1 MKDVFISYRRELGEA
16 YARKL
21 YEYLSDKSRGLRV
34 WFDKVDMEDGK
45 SFPVQLEAAVR
56 NTPNYVL
63 IATQNVFTHGKEERD
78 WVWKEIETALD
89 EYKNNPFERTLT
101 VLVPQGVEIPAWETL
116 PKEIRDIADV
126 QRIGERTDTI
136 SLSHGHDWNK
146 EFHRVFIAVTKLNR
160 RNLWY
165 AAHRWYKKNHEDG
178 ERFSS
183 LRIDETIMP
192 DIFKKSTR
200 LELPI
205 RVFENQND
213 KPMPLLDALASTDG
227 HLYLIGQGGIGKTT
241 ALMYIMKQAYDG
253 KSYGDNT
260 QIPIFVEL
268 SHAPDSASGQIYANG
283 KSTFIRRS
291 IFRQVRSE
299 HSFQIL
305 KDSEVE
311 TLSDL
316 FGLPYDFAVRP
327 IVDLLRR
334 NSPAPEYILLLDGLN
349 EVSTQTIETELNDGG
364 KTKATVYEMIRGEI
378 LWIIENCPNVRI
390 VLTSRSD
397 ESLISEDITR
407 LYLSEIEESA
417 VFEYLKK
424 SEISETKIDEPEIDR
439 ISNDTEL
446 MKILRVPLFLTIYV
460 RLHDRSEATAA
471 GEILRVFFN
480 ERRHELSD
488 HTVKDHLTAIEKN
501 IVSNSAGFLVGR
513 ITSDIYDFILDFIL
527 PEVAWNLERNG
538 EFLFSARTLR
548 KVIIPILK
556 DRTDLSICGDFGKEA
571 FTEYRSSDTRT
582 NTFATAKKLLAFSD
596 DESEINELILDVCV
610 NVLGILHTSEN
621 KYGFVHQHI
630 RDFFAA
636 VKIVNAMRLSLYLF
650 EEGEKSLSLECMNRV
665 FQEGP
670 VSLSVCRFIGEYLGE
685 HKNKPYF
692 DEGKWNYGVPSHKCY
707 RSLLS
712 NLLNLYRNSYED
724 ENNNSLFSIISIIK
738 ETRRDL
744 TGESLN
750 NLNLT
755 KIDLSNH
762 IIGKNTVETNLTNS
776 LISKYTLFGFSFS
789 SNIKDVLLSPD
800 DKYLLVF
807 DEKRFVYQIELKT
820 LCLINKI
827 ALPFNAVF
835 ISKVEG
841 GNAIKISSWDER
853 ENAFIRINKMKLEIM
868 LSEEA
873 INEKLFKNRKYI
885 LENNNNHINVVENN
899 KFIALYLYSD
909 DYLFTDTNEF
919 NDKFQK
925 ITDNYFGYII
935 TIFSLENG
943 DPILSL
949 KEVCDVLFFSDF
961 KLIAYSNNIVYFYDM
976 SQENKFIQSI
986 EYEDT
991 IRKIISSER
1000 YLFVSL
1006 CNSFITYDTDS
1017 LTVVSILENLDDDYA
1032 YQIVSERYLLIQNFI
1047 IDLNRKSLFEI
1058 NQKDF
1063 SSDYEFECLIGKWL
1077 IFSTQKS
1084 DNGFIAYDI
1093 DTNRSINLFFQS
1105 HPCISIDLIDDENN
1119 TYYYYSDK
1127 ENVIKRYSLDDFS
1140 VIDEFRSRSN
1150 ISFMKKISCSLIVIV
1165 YTDNSFDIVDS
1176 KNNSR
1181 KQQLHSY
1188 LQSNNLTSTIDMLDG
1203 KLIVCITNSGN
1214 IEIRDFFSL
1223 ELKGAIIS
1231 TDEHFISIKLLKS
1244 NGQIIASNNKH
1255 EVRVYDANNLQ
1266 ELYSY
1271 HFTQNINNILVSS
1284 DETNIYLI
1292 GENEIDVFDSVKRT
1306 IIRSIDINDIE
1317 GNKTITR
1324 ACISLDNNNLYL
1336 VLESKKLDS
1345 GGSSL
1350 SVHSSKMAKIN
1361 LKNDR
1366 ITIGNKIS
1374 LTIAD
1379 FVLTGANDILAVL
1392 LDGSVY
1398 IIDSKDLSK
1407 KDCIHKGSGIAGLK
1421 GYKYINIVDDKI
1433 AVYENLRL
1441 SFFDR
1446 ETYTELK
1453 DTNKY
1458 LGQRII
1464 QSNTGFRLLI
1474 DETSLQLTKK
1484 ELIVSRPYGALNNCF
1499 VNTKMS
1505 KNFLQKDL
1513 NNDIQLLQQY
1523 GAIIDDT

>member
-1 MKDVFISYRRELGEA
+1 
-16 YARKL
+16 
-21 YEYLSDKSRGLRV
+21 
-34 WFDKVDMEDGK
+34 
-45 SFPVQLEAAVR
+45 
-56 NTPNYVL
+56 
-63 IATQNVFTHGKEERD
+63 
-78 WVWKEIETALD
+78 
-89 EYKNNPFERTLT
+89 
-101 VLVPQGVEIPAWETL
+101 
-116 PKEIRDIADV
+116 
-126 QRIGERTDTI
+126 
-136 SLSHGHDWNK
+136 
-146 EFHRVFIAVTKLNR
+146 
-160 RNLWY
+160 
-165 AAHRWYKKNHEDG
+165 
-178 ERFSS
+178 
-183 LRIDETIMP
+183 MP
-192 DIFKKSTR
+192 DTFKKSTR

-205 RVFENQND
+205 CVFENQND

-364 KTKATVYEMIRGEI
+364 KTKTTVYEMIRGEI

-460 RLHDRSEATAA
+460 RLRDRSEATAA

-744 TGESLN
+744 TGESLS

-853 ENAFIRINKMKLEIM
+853 ENAFIHINKMKLEIM

-949 KEVCDVLFFSDF
+949 KDVCDVLFF
-961 KLIAYSNNIVYFYDM
+961 
-976 SQENKFIQSI
+976 
-986 EYEDT
+986 
-991 IRKIISSER
+991 
-1000 YLFVSL
+1000 
-1006 CNSFITYDTDS
+1006 
-1017 LTVVSILENLDDDYA
+1017 
-1032 YQIVSERYLLIQNFI
+1032 
-1047 IDLNRKSLFEI
+1047 
-1058 NQKDF
+1058 
-1063 SSDYEFECLIGKWL
+1063 
-1077 IFSTQKS
+1077 
-1084 DNGFIAYDI
+1084 
-1093 DTNRSINLFFQS
+1093 
-1105 HPCISIDLIDDENN
+1105 
-1119 TYYYYSDK
+1119 
-1127 ENVIKRYSLDDFS
+1127 
-1140 VIDEFRSRSN
+1140 
-1150 ISFMKKISCSLIVIV
+1150 
-1165 YTDNSFDIVDS
+1165 
-1176 KNNSR
+1176 
-1181 KQQLHSY
+1181 
-1188 LQSNNLTSTIDMLDG
+1188 LTS
-1203 KLIVCITNSGN
+1203 S
-1214 IEIRDFFSL
+1214 
-1223 ELKGAIIS
+1223 
-1231 TDEHFISIKLLKS
+1231 
-1244 NGQIIASNNKH
+1244 
-1255 EVRVYDANNLQ
+1255 
-1266 ELYSY
+1266 
-1271 HFTQNINNILVSS
+1271 
-1284 DETNIYLI
+1284 
-1292 GENEIDVFDSVKRT
+1292 
-1306 IIRSIDINDIE
+1306 
-1317 GNKTITR
+1317 
-1324 ACISLDNNNLYL
+1324 
-1336 VLESKKLDS
+1336 
-1345 GGSSL
+1345 
-1350 SVHSSKMAKIN
+1350 
-1361 LKNDR
+1361 
-1366 ITIGNKIS
+1366 
-1374 LTIAD
+1374 
-1379 FVLTGANDILAVL
+1379 
-1392 LDGSVY
+1392 
-1398 IIDSKDLSK
+1398 
-1407 KDCIHKGSGIAGLK
+1407 
-1421 GYKYINIVDDKI
+1421 
-1433 AVYENLRL
+1433 
-1441 SFFDR
+1441 
-1446 ETYTELK
+1446 
-1453 DTNKY
+1453 
-1458 LGQRII
+1458 
-1464 QSNTGFRLLI
+1464 
-1474 DETSLQLTKK
+1474 
-1484 ELIVSRPYGALNNCF
+1484 
-1499 VNTKMS
+1499 
-1505 KNFLQKDL
+1505 
-1513 NNDIQLLQQY
+1513 
-1523 GAIIDDT
+1523 